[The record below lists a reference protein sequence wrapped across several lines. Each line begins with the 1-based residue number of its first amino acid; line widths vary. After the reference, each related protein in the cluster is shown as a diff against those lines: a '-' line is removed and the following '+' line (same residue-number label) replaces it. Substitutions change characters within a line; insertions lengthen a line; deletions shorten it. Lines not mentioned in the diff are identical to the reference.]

1 MTHKRI
7 NPLMLFKV
15 LFLILV
21 YISTTIGWCFFV
33 APSLISSASTLEV
46 LTGFFGTAC
55 WLIVSVCLYFEIT
68 HKPSQLA
75 KSSEKTL

>member
-1 MTHKRI
+1 MKRKT
-7 NPLMLFKV
+7 LTSLLLFKA
-15 LFLILV
+15 LCLTLV
-21 YISTTIGWCFFV
+21 YISITIAWLFFA
-33 APSLISSASTLEV
+33 APGLISSSSTIEV
-46 LTGFFGTAC
+46 VAGFFGAAC